1 MIDIGSKIKELR
13 LEKGLLQKDLA
24 IQLGVARNTITQYE
38 KNLANPSYEVLIA
51 IAKFFNVST
60 DFLLGIE
67 DETGRKNF
75 QVKNNIN
82 TNYGTINNF

>member
-24 IQLGVARNTITQYE
+24 IQIGVARNTITQYE

-60 DFLLGIE
+60 DFLLGVE

>member
-24 IQLGVARNTITQYE
+24 IQIGVARNTITQYE

>member
-24 IQLGVARNTITQYE
+24 IQIGVARNTITQYE
-38 KNLANPSYEVLIA
+38 KTLANPSYEVLIA

-60 DFLLGIE
+60 DFLLGVE